1 MLAVLAKGQRQN
13 FSGGVMR
20 FFESG
25 LVFVIFTALA
35 LPFRLSCTLED
46 FDACE
51 EDGKLEC
58 DPLGVSRHTESVAT
72 CVGSKINAHPYL
84 L

>member
-1 MLAVLAKGQRQN
+1 
-13 FSGGVMR
+13 MR

-58 DPLGVSRHTESVAT
+58 DPLRGEQAYRKCSNLRWVEDKWPPLPFVKQRLVSSVS
-72 CVGSKINAHPYL
+72 GKP
-84 L
+84 